1 MRKRAER
8 TLKELYDLTKRIKEP
23 KITPVLKG
31 ICRIQGPVDDWEIH
45 FQGAH
50 YSDEKKTLLPKDH
63 TTMSET
69 GTCTVCSAPC
79 SLCMHYKS
87 ESGFS
92 YNRSVRTEADSS
104 SVINADEIPIF
115 KSRLRGKLQHAASE
129 TSNLLSTSSSHD
141 SYSEN
146 AKGKTNLRASEANDA
161 SDVVDMP
168 QVLFSDEVKESQPFK
183 RDHAPDQ
190 FNLNSDIPELCHSF
204 YSGKGDGQSELECH
218 GDNILCISGTTDSN
232 VVVCDSIVDI
242 VEKGSSFV
250 VNNDIIT
257 DEAGDDNQDHVTG
270 ESHFIPKTSNATV
283 DSSLL
288 LNSCNLASVNNV
300 SHVKSQLPS
309 CINDVSPVTF
319 PLSSHPEDAKSSLLK
334 GGSMVIGN
342 LKLQPQSVIN
352 ISVETEKVESSFVSL
367 TVGKSPENDSSTCP
381 KDQVSAENSI
391 KSVFSSGTLQIDGL
405 CRDTISGT
413 VKPSD
418 NCSEDHHVNDI
429 LERDDAILAAAK
441 DEYQNVQSQAVTVG
455 ENYES
460 DLALDDVKVCDICGD
475 AGREDLL
482 AICSRCSDGAEHTYC
497 MQEMLDKV
505 PEGEWLCEECKIK
518 GMENQNVDESEA
530 VSGRLKSACL
540 IDTKQNSMS
549 ISIPKLAH
557 KLDTRLT
564 DLDAG
569 GSVKGL
575 QIPHFSSK
583 RQVDHLEEGKASELS
598 GSSIERASPRKKP
611 VSRQLSAKNTV
622 AGKVKSAIMETSSE
636 AQPAKGSDAFSRAKN
651 YLNSSSFK
659 GLPPLYSPRGK
670 FSRSVSFNNSNVNQ
684 NLKTLIEN
692 GPPKQKS
699 TRDNDLRKDSLF
711 KPSPNTTSKHTTS
724 GLSNTESGI
733 KNSALLQSRIEGLRT
748 LTEVKERNTVEKK
761 NFSAIGSSSIRSSAA
776 TASNYPL
783 KVDSKFVQLLSDG
796 KMSSS
801 SETGIR
807 NSIEGVDVDELGSNE
822 GKKQVSYSSKSAE
835 SSNGNYNTDSPKRL
849 KIDKECIQRT
859 VSAVDGSLKKFEIAS
874 LHGIAQPLESANK
887 GTVLRDSAT
896 AALRPSALGG
906 TRAFRSHRGNE
917 KGRVSH
923 HRSIDKLGVSAHR
936 TSTEQKLSEVDKR
949 GNKWR
954 EVVDAAMSK
963 SELKCNK
970 LDTPVKL
977 PSDSA
982 DMIFEA
988 DSKHITSVSS
998 QKSFFVERN
1007 NDKICSKDSS
1017 LASANIL
1024 AAIGSVRSHVLSVGS
1039 SHKAN
1044 SIRDTRAT
1052 TELSAKSL
1060 TETTG
1065 GKPPLLENTSSGTAV
1080 AKPPLLECPSSVT
1093 TVQKHPIFAKPLS
1106 GMAVP
1111 KLDCIWQGSF
1121 NVTGDGSPCKTFF
1134 GIQAHLSKC
1143 ASHRVFQVATKAPAN
1158 IQLEEVSH
1166 ISSCPLQLLRAG
1178 AQEENIALFFF
1189 AKDIESYEIS
1199 YRKLTD
1205 KMHKNDLALR
1215 GNVDGAE
1222 LLIFTSNKL
1231 PVNAQRWNKMHYLWG
1246 MFRGKS
1252 RIFLPV
1258 MGEQKSS
1265 FSNEDFSAPPISDV
1279 SNAHNLE
1286 ISLKQKKLSDSTA
1299 SQGMQRESINGVD
1312 LRTVSAVIED
1322 TTSRTPVASS
1332 TQNLLNQVLAGT
1344 KIPQE
1349 HPSFPIGSSS
1359 LGKSEPL
1366 RAITDTPNLRLQI
1379 STTKSC
1385 SEEKN
1390 VVRSDGTRQMKS
1402 RSARR
1407 KKAKKIFYHTHG
1419 LMEKEQTVSDFI
1431 DTKDGDSDGLTNE
1444 IGIESSLRKATSL
1457 PSISPNCTKGAD
1469 SINIEEENENGEKET
1484 SQAVV
1489 GMLGDDQIGNALGAD
1504 LGSFESTDNRK
1515 RLRSCSPKTMLQRS
1529 REMPKSAIETAA
1541 PTSEK
1546 PSWLPADD
1554 DREQKK
1560 ILDPGAMSIINE
1572 NVSAQSSSKVHPLHS
1587 SIFKHHQAEE
1597 SICSETPMPQT
1608 TRATEMYFFPIDLAP
1623 VQNANSNKIIEIP
1636 SSDDDDTLETSSPD
1650 LELALG
1656 GTSKPMKPFVLS
1668 SLFSSVGGKQQSQ
1681 PGPSGDSDDAPASLS
1696 LSL

>member
-1 MRKRAER
+1 
-8 TLKELYDLTKRIKEP
+8 
-23 KITPVLKG
+23 
-31 ICRIQGPVDDWEIH
+31 
-45 FQGAH
+45 
-50 YSDEKKTLLPKDH
+50 
-63 TTMSET
+63 MSET

-87 ESGFS
+87 QSGFS

-104 SVINADEIPIF
+104 SVINADEVPIF

-141 SYSEN
+141 SHSEN

-183 RDHAPDQ
+183 RGHAPDQ
-190 FNLNSDIPELCHSF
+190 FNLNSDIPELSHRFS
-204 YSGKGDGQSELECH
+204 SGKGDGQSELECH

-270 ESHFIPKTSNATV
+270 GSHYIPKTSNATV

-334 GGSMVIGN
+334 GGSMVIEGN

-352 ISVETEKVESSFVSL
+352 ISVETEKVESSFVSW
-367 TVGKSPENDSSTCP
+367 TVGKSPENDSSICP
-381 KDQVSAENSI
+381 KDEVFAEHSI
-391 KSVFSSGTLQIDGL
+391 KGVFSSGTLQIDGL
-405 CRDTISGT
+405 CQDTISGT

-441 DEYQNVQSQAVTVG
+441 DNQNVQSQAVIVG

-460 DLALDDVKVCDICGD
+460 DIALDDVKVCDICGD

-549 ISIPKLAH
+549 ISIPKQAH

-564 DLDAG
+564 DLDTG
-569 GSVKGL
+569 RSVNGL
-575 QIPHFSSK
+575 QIPLFSSK

-598 GSSIERASPRKKP
+598 GSSIERASPNKKP
-611 VSRQLSAKNTV
+611 VLSRQLSAKNTV
-622 AGKVKSAIMETSSE
+622 EGKVKSAIMETSSE

-699 TRDNDLRKDSLF
+699 TRDNDLREDSLF

-733 KNSALLQSRIEGLRT
+733 KNSALLQSPIEGLRT

-783 KVDSKFVQLLSDG
+783 KVDSKFVQLFSDG

-807 NSIEGVDVDELGSNE
+807 NRIEGVDVDELGSNE

-835 SSNGNYNTDSPKRL
+835 SLNGNYNTDNPKRL
-849 KIDKECIQRT
+849 KIDKEGIQRT
-859 VSAVDGSLKKFEIAS
+859 VSSVYGSFKKFEIAS

-906 TRAFRSHRGNE
+906 TRAFRSQRGNE

-923 HRSIDKLGVSAHR
+923 RPSIDKLGVSAHR

-988 DSKHITSVSS
+988 DSKHITSASS

-1017 LASANIL
+1017 QASVNIL

-1039 SHKAN
+1039 SQKAN
-1044 SIRDTRAT
+1044 SIRDTRTT

-1060 TETTG
+1060 AETTG
-1065 GKPPLLENTSSGTAV
+1065 EKPPLLENTSSGTAA

-1093 TVQKHPIFAKPLS
+1093 IVQKHPIFAKPLS

-1222 LLIFTSNKL
+1222 LLVFTSNKL

-1252 RIFLPV
+1252 RICLPV

-1265 FSNEDFSAPPISDV
+1265 FSNEDFSAPSISDV

-1312 LRTVSAVIED
+1312 LPTVSAVIED

-1366 RAITDTPNLRLQI
+1366 RAITDTPNLRLHI

-1390 VVRSDGTRQMKS
+1390 VVRSDGTHQMKS

-1419 LMEKEQTVSDFI
+1419 LMEKEQTVCDFI
-1431 DTKDGDSDGLTNE
+1431 DTKDGDSDGLSDE

-1484 SQAVV
+1484 SQAVA
-1489 GMLGDDQIGNALGAD
+1489 GILGDDQIGNALVAD
-1504 LGSFESTDNRK
+1504 LGSFSQRTTESDCARAPQRRCCSVLVKCQRALSRRRCRRAKNRVGC
-1515 RLRSCSPKTMLQRS
+1515 LPMIES
-1529 REMPKSAIETAA
+1529 RRK
-1541 PTSEK
+1541 
-1546 PSWLPADD
+1546 
-1554 DREQKK
+1554 
-1560 ILDPGAMSIINE
+1560 
-1572 NVSAQSSSKVHPLHS
+1572 
-1587 SIFKHHQAEE
+1587 F
-1597 SICSETPMPQT
+1597 
-1608 TRATEMYFFPIDLAP
+1608 
-1623 VQNANSNKIIEIP
+1623 
-1636 SSDDDDTLETSSPD
+1636 
-1650 LELALG
+1650 
-1656 GTSKPMKPFVLS
+1656 
-1668 SLFSSVGGKQQSQ
+1668 
-1681 PGPSGDSDDAPASLS
+1681 
-1696 LSL
+1696 